1 MANLTGFKSDNKGL
15 FIIKDPQANVQ
26 YGLDWSDWLPAGDS
40 LSSCTVTIETIS
52 GDAAPL
58 ALPTN
63 AGTDVTI
70 TGGITNIRVD
80 GGTDVTITGAITNIR
95 LNAGTAGNI
104 YNIRAKVVTAEGNT
118 DARHFRIV
126 VEDKQA

>member
-15 FIIKDPQANVQ
+15 FITKDSDANVQ
-26 YGLDWSDWLPAGDS
+26 YGLDWTDWLPAGDS

-52 GDAAPL
+52 GDASPL
-58 ALPTN
+58 ALPTD
-63 AGTDVTI
+63 AA
-70 TGGITNIRVD
+70 
-80 GGTDVTITGAITNIR
+80 TDVTITGAVTNIR
-95 LNAGTAGNI
+95 LHQGTDGNI
-104 YNIRAKVVTAEGNT
+104 YNIKAKIVTSQGNT

>member
-1 MANLTGFKSDNKGL
+1 MANLTGFKRDNTGL
-15 FIIKDPQANVQ
+15 YITKDPQANVV
-26 YGLDWSDWLPAGDS
+26 YGLDWSDWLPSGDG

-58 ALPTN
+58 ALPTG

-70 TGGITNIRVD
+70 TGGITNIR
-80 GGTDVTITGAITNIR
+80 
-95 LNAGTAGNI
+95 LHAGTAGNV
-104 YNIRAKVVTAEGNT
+104 YNIRAKVVTSQGNH

>member
-15 FIIKDPQANVQ
+15 FITKDSDANVK
-26 YGLDWSDWLPAGDS
+26 YGLDWTDWLPTGDS

-52 GDAAPL
+52 GDASPL
-58 ALPTN
+58 ALPTD
-63 AGTDVTI
+63 AA
-70 TGGITNIRVD
+70 
-80 GGTDVTITGAITNIR
+80 TDVTITGAVTNIR
-95 LNAGTAGNI
+95 LNGGTDGNI
-104 YNIRAKVVTAEGNT
+104 YNIKAKIVTSQGNT

>member
-15 FIIKDPQANVQ
+15 FITKDPEANVQ

-40 LSSCTVTIETIS
+40 LSSCTVTIETITD
-52 GDAAPL
+52 DAAPL

-63 AGTDVTI
+63 AGTDVS
-70 TGGITNIRVD
+70 
-80 GGTDVTITGAITNIR
+80 ITGAITNIR
-95 LNAGTAGNI
+95 VNAGTDGNI
-104 YNIRAKVVTAEGNT
+104 YNIRAKVVTAQGNT